1 MFILVL
7 QAIFKLSVCV
17 AKANVRGPI
26 TGVLWSKDQ
35 YEQLE
40 YNLCQQTTRRLA
52 NGRQRQLET
61 AQLFSYRLFRVRDK
75 FKRERKSESAK
86 KLYLAGGLLYQTR
99 GHKEGWS
106 TVQRAAGGAGPGWW
120 RNESRQTAGR
130 DHVMRSHARQGHVI
144 KYKCIYFTKLPP
156 SYFFIGIFYEEIG
169 TP

>member
-86 KLYLAGGLLYQTR
+86 KLVFGRRPFISNGRRKGG
-99 GHKEGWS
+99 
-106 TVQRAAGGAGPGWW
+106 VQFSGLPVGPGW
-120 RNESRQTAGR
+120 
-130 DHVMRSHARQGHVI
+130 
-144 KYKCIYFTKLPP
+144 
-156 SYFFIGIFYEEIG
+156 
-169 TP
+169 